1 MKKFAS
7 EKHSIFQINKI
18 KWFFTFDSENIYIIH
33 TYTSTM
39 AIKRIYRKK
48 TIKPSIKRKKR
59 IYDTQIPQTAKDISS
74 VLNVHGATCY
84 IVGGFTR
91 DAVTGG
97 SPKDVDIEVHGMDI
111 DTISDILSQDFKV
124 NYVGK
129 SFGVLKVKRPGD
141 YEDIDV
147 SVPRRDSTGR
157 KPDVAFIQNATPE
170 DAASRRDFTI
180 NALMWNTKE
189 GKMVDPYGGMR
200 DIQSKTIRAV
210 TPESFV
216 DDPLRVVRAAQFASR
231 FGYEVDPHTT
241 SLAKQSNLGELST
254 ERIREEM
261 LKALTKSQ
269 KPSKFFYTMES
280 LGQLDSVFPELAALK
295 HIKQDEFHHPEG
307 DVFTHTMHVLDRTP
321 NNIYLRV
328 AALLHDTGKVSTT
341 TFSGAKVSAIGHEK
355 VSADI
360 ALSFLQRFRFDNNT
374 INMVLPVIESHMV
387 PHNLVMSGTTIT
399 LAKKNALLARVA
411 HGYNKI
417 MKNPKSAFDKYNL
430 LIMHTIADAGERAP
444 YEVFFDMPPLSHYE
458 PRVNVEALQERYTG
472 KELGEAITNR
482 YINQINST
490 PAMKKVL
497 KRSVK
502 KKTNQKIKSKRKI

>member
-1 MKKFAS
+1 MP
-7 EKHSIFQINKI
+7 
-18 KWFFTFDSENIYIIH
+18 
-33 TYTSTM
+33 
-39 AIKRIYRKK
+39 IKRIYRKR
-48 TIKPSIKRKKR
+48 TVKPAIKRKKR
-59 IYDTQIPQTAKDISS
+59 IYDTQIPQTAKDISN
-74 VLNVHGATCY
+74 VLNSHGATCY

-97 SPKDVDIEVHGMDI
+97 SPKDVDIEVHGIDI
-111 DTISDILSQDFKV
+111 DTISNILSHEFKV

-141 YEDIDV
+141 TDDIDV

-231 FGYEVDPHTT
+231 FGYDVDPHTA

-269 KPSKFFYTMES
+269 KPSKFFYTMDS
-280 LGQLDSVFPELAALK
+280 LGQLESVFPELAALK
-295 HIKQDEFHHPEG
+295 HIRQDEFHHPEG
-307 DVFTHTMHVLDRTP
+307 DVFTHTMQVLDRTP
-321 NNIYLRV
+321 NNIYLRIS
-328 AALLHDTGKVSTT
+328 ALLHDTGKAHATSI
-341 TFSGAKVSAIGHEK
+341 SGSKISAIGHEK
-355 VSADI
+355 VSAEI
-360 ALSFLQRFRFDNNT
+360 ALSFLQKFRFDNNT
-374 INMVLPVIESHMV
+374 INMVLPVIENHMI
-387 PHNLVMSGTTIT
+387 PHNLVISGTKIT

-430 LIMHTIADAGERAP
+430 LILHAIADSGERSP
-444 YEVFFDMPPLSHYE
+444 YEVFFDMPTLSHYD
-458 PRVNVEALQERYTG
+458 PRINVEQLQDRYYG

-482 YINQINST
+482 YINQINSS
-490 PAMKKVL
+490 PVSSRVMRKVVNL
-497 KRSVK
+497 RIT
-502 KKTNQKIKSKRKI
+502 KKTRKQSKSKKQ

>member
-1 MKKFAS
+1 MP
-7 EKHSIFQINKI
+7 
-18 KWFFTFDSENIYIIH
+18 
-33 TYTSTM
+33 
-39 AIKRIYRKK
+39 IKRIYRKK
-48 TIKPSIKRKKR
+48 TIKPVIKRKKR
-59 IYDTQIPQTAKDISS
+59 IYDTQIPQTAKDISNI
-74 VLNVHGATCY
+74 LNAHGATCY

-97 SPKDVDIEVHGMDI
+97 SPKDVDIEVHGMNI

-129 SFGVLKVKRPGD
+129 SFGVLKVKRPGEHD
-141 YEDIDV
+141 DIDV

-210 TPESFV
+210 TPESFS

-231 FGYEVDPHTT
+231 FGYDVDPHTA

-269 KPSKFFYTMES
+269 KPSKFFYTMDS
-280 LGQLDSVFPELAALK
+280 LGQLESVFPELAALK
-295 HIKQDEFHHPEG
+295 YINQDEFHHPEG
-307 DVFTHTMHVLDRTP
+307 DVFTHTMQVLDRTP
-321 NNIYLRV
+321 NNIYLRI
-328 AALLHDTGKVSTT
+328 AALLHDTGKASTT
-341 TFSGAKVSAIGHEK
+341 SISGAKISAIGHEK

-360 ALSFLQRFRFDNNT
+360 ALSFLQRFKFDNNT

-387 PHNLVMSGTTIT
+387 PHSLVMSGTKIT

-411 HGYNKI
+411 HGYNKL

-430 LIMHTIADAGERAP
+430 LIMHAMADSGERVP
-444 YEVFFDMPPLSHYE
+444 YDVFFGMPPVSHYE
-458 PRVNVEALQERYTG
+458 SRVDVELLQGRYSG

-482 YINQINST
+482 YINQINT
-490 PAMKKVL
+490 MPASSRKVI
-497 KRSVK
+497 VK
-502 KKTNQKIKSKRKI
+502 KKRKLIKKRKT